1 VVLGKKFLGQKLDLG
16 HKNGKHELVFGQKSF
31 LGQN

>member
-1 VVLGKKFLGQKLDLG
+1 VVLGKKLPKKFLGQKLDLG

-31 LGQN
+31 